1 MTVTTAPS
9 TLDSATTGD
18 MIDTVS
24 AAPDT
29 ENVKVTNLILF
40 YYSFKRY
47 FYYITYIYN
56 YIIIT

>member
-29 ENVKVTNLILF
+29 ENVKVTNVILF

-47 FYYITYIYN
+47 FI
-56 YIIIT
+56 